1 MAQCDVQALM
11 DTAKCFSCLPP
22 GIQKA
27 LELQL
32 LCELLNKINNIP
44 TPEDLQEVFVGH
56 YGNVAPPIVPP
67 LNRGIA
73 KDLDEPFP
81 EWDWN
86 PDTQTW
92 Q

>member
-11 DTAKCFSCLPP
+11 DTAKCFACLPP
-22 GIQKA
+22 GLQKA

-32 LCELLNKINNIP
+32 LCELLDRINNVP
-44 TPEDLQEVFVGH
+44 TPVDLQEVFPGH

-67 LNRGIA
+67 QNRGIA
-73 KDLDEPFP
+73 PDLDEPF
-81 EWDWN
+81 EIWIWN